1 MEQQK
6 EKLKI
11 ICRNCN
17 AKFDVTEFEPFSTF
31 ICPGCGS
38 KLRVPK
44 KFGAF
49 LLERVC
55 GIGGMSTVYRA
66 IDPAMSRRVA
76 IKVMAPDAAADEALR
91 SHFLLQA
98 QLIAKIDHPGVIP
111 VYSSGVEQ
119 DQPYL
124 VMKYMDSGS
133 FEQLMRDGQL
143 PEPPELLNLLAIV
156 AGGLQAM
163 LRTGIIHHDLKPGN
177 IMYNS
182 DGSVGLCD
190 FDLAES
196 PLLNGAMCGSG
207 EWASPAYVSPEWLES
222 GSDDF
227 RGDIFGFGVTT
238 YELLTGQIPYQT
250 DGDAGVLLDRRRHPM
265 HLSVHEL
272 QPAISRKF
280 SDFLNAMMAFR
291 AADRPEYPEI
301 IREFQEESKRLSARP
316 GKFQRLVG
324 FFRGK

>member
-1 MEQQK
+1 MEQQEK
-6 EKLKI
+6 KLKI
-11 ICRNCN
+11 ICRVCN

-44 KFGAF
+44 KFGAY

-55 GIGGMSTVYRA
+55 GVGGMSLVYRA

-76 IKVMAPDAAADEALR
+76 IKIMAPDAAADESLR
-91 SHFLLQA
+91 RHFLLQA
-98 QLIAKIDHPGVIP
+98 QLIAKIDHPGVMP
-111 VYSSGVEQ
+111 VYDSGVEQ

-124 VMKYMDSGS
+124 VMKYMDRGS
-133 FEQLMRDGQL
+133 FEHLMREGTL
-143 PEPPELLNLLAIV
+143 PDMPELLNLLSIV
-156 AGGLQAM
+156 AGGLRAM
-163 LRTGIIHHDLKPGN
+163 LLTGIIHHDLKPGN

-196 PLLNGAMCGSG
+196 PLLNGGMCGSG
-207 EWASPAYVSPEWLES
+207 EWASPAYVSPEWLEN
-222 GSDDF
+222 GEDDF
-227 RGDIFGFGVTT
+227 RGDIFGFGVTA

-250 DGDAGVLLDRRRHPM
+250 DGDAGVLLERRRHPI

-272 QPAISRKF
+272 QPAISRHF

-291 AADRPEYPEI
+291 PADRPEYPEI
-301 IREFQEESKRLSARP
+301 IREFQEESRRLSVKP
-316 GKFQRLVG
+316 GNLQRIVG